1 MRYLIRFFV
10 CIGMLGLAGVCV
22 HAQTR
27 VDGQVQ
33 NGDQFHPVAGATVQ
47 LVNPATKF
55 LQTTKTD
62 DDGNFEFPVVPPQSG
77 YVIQVLDSSGKVL
90 ITSDPF
96 DLNVGQAHTTL
107 PPIDIAPALAPP
119 PPPKPVAPVVAPT
132 TPTAQTPAP
141 PVAQANP
148 PPIPKPAV
156 PAQPKSQAIQND
168 QNIALSA
175 NITRTQLSELPLF
188 NRNFLALGLFLP
200 GVHDVD
206 PGSPLAGAA
215 FSIAGS
221 RTTSSNF
228 QLDAS
233 DNLASSTNQAI
244 PFQVND
250 SVQEFRIVYA
260 NPDLRYGQGS
270 GGVVDVVTNRGQS
283 KGSAWHG
290 TLFGYFNNDALNA
303 NNHLSIYSG
312 TTFAKAAAY
321 AGSTTGSPNEIAN
334 EQITATNVANGPTIF
349 TSYAPTTYNALYR
362 LLLSGQLASSQGLTN
377 CMSTAGSICTSGMFD
392 GNAAL
397 AQNDSRTQPFD
408 SKQFGGNIG
417 GPIGNRLFLF
427 GSYEGTLIDNP
438 NPIFERVPTAADTST
453 IGGTDSAIANNVLA
467 LYPKPN
473 VQGANLGT
481 FGFYKGTA
489 PNYTHVHN
497 VLVRPDIDLGQK
509 GQLSIR
515 YAGQLLDQLHDD
527 SLPAHSPSGYP
538 GNGADRR
545 AQNQSVALV
554 HTLAFAN
561 GKSVNEARLGFTQYR
576 VDEVAQDHNFSS
588 PATGGKVETFVLSG
602 VDDRLAGATAKTAG
616 AVGGWYDAFW
626 QQQFD
631 DHALSPSRVM
641 PSLDGDFPFA
651 RIGAPLSAPSAHRD
665 TQVQAADTFTFP
677 LGSRHRLT
685 VGGDYRYIQNFSF
698 EGGMARG
705 IIVSNN
711 IGEFT
716 SDSESCISCGLPQY
730 NLLCDPANPAACQ
743 VAFTHPSFDY
753 ELKQPAGY
761 VGDLRSY
768 VASGFIEDKFQPK
781 PRLTISAGLRYNF
794 FSQPS
799 DTNNRLWNFSQ
810 DANGLVHEGASG
822 AYDAFAYQCD
832 PTGGGQT
839 HLDSLYGDRRI
850 TFASSSWN
858 CNPNAKFSLP
868 ADKKDIA
875 PRIGFSYALDSQYKQ
890 VIRGAFGMYYD
901 HLPASYTQQL
911 LINRPSPYNV
921 NSPSAIYGQNFY
933 SSGCPGGINGG
944 QCAFGLSTL
953 NPANLSPQQ
962 QATFNSFQAASGA
975 GPIFERDTHHLHN
988 PYTMQF
994 DIDYQ
999 YQFARS
1005 WTTEVS
1011 YIGTLGRRL
1020 PLIYDGNFL
1029 QEFYCTAGGSTTQ
1042 PNPICNNNTFF
1053 PVFTESNFGASNY
1066 HSLVLQLRSETWHG
1080 LLLNAAY
1087 TFSKS
1092 MDNIAGSYFPRTT
1105 DALWNQ
1111 IFGRQL
1117 YGLGNPTAFAL
1128 GANPLGVGGEGG
1140 RGGELQPG
1148 NCAGNPTCLY
1158 SRVLAQ
1164 ATIPSF
1170 DAISSA
1176 LTTTGSRPVIVTEYN
1191 LPQDPLHFST
1201 DDYGRSD
1208 FNVAHRVIV
1217 DFVYAVPTWGHAF
1230 LNGFSLSG
1238 VFSAQ
1243 TGLPYTIFSGPA
1255 YGQITQRLNI
1265 PGGVKTTGNPNQ
1277 YFAASNNFQLPGT
1290 TGLASN
1296 TCPNLYASPTVY
1308 SGTAG
1313 QPCIGTS
1320 RRNPYTG
1327 PAFISQDLAAQKRFH
1342 LFSERGALI
1351 LRVEFFN
1358 LFDRANYY
1366 NPITE
1371 YSTDGVH
1378 VNPEFGIIRSAH
1390 DPRQIQVAA
1399 RFDF

>member
-1 MRYLIRFFV
+1 
-10 CIGMLGLAGVCV
+10 MLGLAGVCSY
-22 HAQTR
+22 AQTR

-33 NGDQFHPVAGATVQ
+33 NGDRFHPVAGTTVQ
-47 LVNPATKF
+47 LVNAAIKF
-55 LQTTKTD
+55 VQTTKTD
-62 DDGNFEFPVVPPQSG
+62 DDGNFEFPVVPPQAG
-77 YVIQVLDSSGKVL
+77 YVIQVLDANGKILV
-90 ITSDPF
+90 TSDPF

-107 PPIDIAPALAPP
+107 PPIDISAALTPP
-119 PPPKPVAPVVAPT
+119 PPPPTAPV
-132 TPTAQTPAP
+132 TA
-141 PVAQANP
+141 
-148 PPIPKPAV
+148 PAV
-156 PAQPKSQAIQND
+156 PSTSNSAPQPVLATKPPPQPLPAQSKSHAIQND
-168 QNIALSA
+168 LNTALSA
-175 NITRTQLSELPLF
+175 NITRTQLSEIPLF

-200 GVHDVD
+200 GVHDID

-215 FSIAGS
+215 FSISGS

-228 QLDAS
+228 QLDGS

-321 AGSTTGSPNEIAN
+321 AGSTTGSPDEIAN
-334 EQITATNVANGPTIF
+334 EQIGNAGAGYI
-349 TSYAPTTYNALYR
+349 SYAPTTYNALYR
-362 LLLSGQLASSQGLTN
+362 LLTSLTPQTGQQAGLAN
-377 CMSTAGSICTSGMFD
+377 CRAAAGSICTSGMFD
-392 GNAAL
+392 GNAVL
-397 AQNDSRTQPFD
+397 SQNDSRTQPFD

-417 GPIGNRLFLF
+417 GPLGKELFLF

-438 NPIFERVPTAADTST
+438 NPIFERVPTASDLST
-453 IGGTDSAIANNVLA
+453 NGLGLNANDSAIATSVLS

-473 VQGANLGT
+473 VQGTNTGT

-497 VLVRPDIDLGQK
+497 LLVRPDIDLGRK

-527 SLPAHSPSGYP
+527 SLPANSPSGYP

-545 AQNQSVALV
+545 AQNQSVTLV
-554 HTLAFAN
+554 HTLAFGN

-588 PATGGKVETFVLSG
+588 PAVPGSQVETFVLSG
-602 VDDRLAGATAKTAG
+602 IDNRLAGATPGTPG
-616 AVGGWYDAFW
+616 AVGGWYDSFW
-626 QQQFD
+626 NQ
-631 DHALSPSRVM
+631 LPGNTTYSPSPVT

-651 RIGAPLSAPSAHRD
+651 RIGAPLSAPAAHRD
-665 TQVQAADTFTFP
+665 SQAQAADTFTFP

-685 VGGDYRYIQNFSF
+685 IGGEYRYIQNFDF

-705 IIVSNN
+705 IVVSNN

-716 SDSESCISCGLPQY
+716 SDSESCISCG
-730 NLLCDPANPAACQ
+730 NGF
-743 VAFTHPSFDY
+743 VHPSFDY
-753 ELKQPAGY
+753 ELKQPNGY

-768 VASGFIEDKFQPK
+768 VATGFIEDKFQPK
-781 PRLTISAGLRYNF
+781 PRLTITAGLRYNF
-794 FSQPS
+794 FGQPW
-799 DTNNRLWNFSQ
+799 DTNNRLWNYSQ
-810 DANGLVHEGASG
+810 DANGLVHQGATG
-822 AYDAFAYQCD
+822 TYDAFAYQCA
-832 PTGGGQT
+832 PEGSSTET
-839 HLDSLYGDRRI
+839 HLDSLYGARRI
-850 TFASSSWN
+850 TFNSGWT

-868 ADKKDIA
+868 ADKKNFA
-875 PRIGFSYALDSQYKQ
+875 PRVGFSYALDSDYRN

-901 HLPASYTQQL
+901 HLPASYTEQL

-933 SSGCPGGINGG
+933 SAGCPGATNGG
-944 QCAFGLSTL
+944 QCGFGLSTL
-953 NPANLSPQQ
+953 NPTNLSPDQ
-962 QATFNSFQAASGA
+962 QATFDSYQAASGA
-975 GPIFERDTHHLHN
+975 GPIFERDTKHLHN
-988 PYTMQF
+988 PYTLQF
-994 DIDYQ
+994 HVDFQ
-999 YQFARS
+999 HQFARS
-1005 WTTEVS
+1005 WTSEVS
-1011 YIGTLGRRL
+1011 YIGMLGRRL

-1029 QEFYCTAGGSTTQ
+1029 QEFYCTSSGTTTQ
-1042 PNPICNNNTFF
+1042 PGGLCNNNTFF
-1053 PVFTESNFGASNY
+1053 PVFTESNFGSSNY
-1066 HSLVLQLRSETWHG
+1066 HSLILQVRSETWHG

-1092 MDNIAGSYFPRTT
+1092 MDNIAGSNFPRTT

-1140 RGGELQPG
+1140 RGGQLQPG
-1148 NCAGNPTCLY
+1148 NCNQNPDCLY
-1158 SRVLAQ
+1158 HAILAE

-1191 LPQDPLHFST
+1191 LPQDPLHFSS

-1208 FNVAHRVIV
+1208 FNVAHRVVV
-1217 DFVYAVPTWGHAF
+1217 DFVYDLPTWGHAF
-1230 LNGFSLSG
+1230 LNGISLSG

-1255 YGQITQRLNI
+1255 YGQITQRVNI
-1265 PGGVKTTGNPNQ
+1265 TGNVRTTGKPGQ
-1277 YFAASNNFQLPGT
+1277 YFANLSQFT
-1290 TGLASN
+1290 TAAVADRATNS
-1296 TCPNLYASPTVY
+1296 CPNLYATPSLY
-1308 SGTAG
+1308 SGSAG
-1313 QPCIGTS
+1313 MACVGTS
-1320 RRNPYTG
+1320 HRNPYSG
-1327 PAFISQDLAAQKRFH
+1327 PAFISQDFAAQKRFH
-1342 LFSERGALI
+1342 LFSERGAMI
-1351 LRVEFFN
+1351 LRAEFFN

-1371 YSTDGVH
+1371 FSTDGVH
-1378 VNPEFGIIRSAH
+1378 LNPEFGIIRSAH
-1390 DPRQIQVAA
+1390 DPRQIQLAA

>member
-1 MRYLIRFFV
+1 MRYLIRVLV

-33 NGDQFHPVAGATVQ
+33 NGDQFHPVGGATVQ
-47 LVNPATKF
+47 LVNPATKSI
-55 LQTTKTD
+55 QTTKTD
-62 DDGNFEFPVVPPQSG
+62 DDGNFEFPVVQPMAG
-77 YVIQVLDSSGKVL
+77 YVIQVLDSTGKVL
-90 ITSDPF
+90 VTSDPF

-119 PPPKPVAPVVAPT
+119 PPPKPATPATAPT
-132 TPTAQTPAP
+132 APATNNPAP
-141 PVAQANP
+141 LVAAANP
-148 PPIPKPAV
+148 PPNPI
-156 PAQPKSQAIQND
+156 PAQPKSQAIQNNL
-168 QNIALSA
+168 NISLSA

-215 FSIAGS
+215 FSISGS

-228 QLDAS
+228 QLDGS

-260 NPDLRYGQGS
+260 NPDLVYGQGS
-270 GGVVDVVTNRGQS
+270 GGVVDVITNRGQS
-283 KGSAWHG
+283 KGSSWHG
-290 TLFGYFNNDALNA
+290 TAFGYFNNDSLNSGTP
-303 NNHLSIYSG
+303 LSIYSG

-321 AGSTTGSPNEIAN
+321 AGSITGSPNEIAN
-334 EQITATNVANGPTIF
+334 EQITATNVANGPIIF

-362 LLLSGQLASSQGLTN
+362 LLLSGQLVSSPGLTN
-377 CMSTAGSICTSGMFD
+377 CMSTAGSICNSGMFD

-397 AQNDSRTQPFD
+397 SQNDSRTQPFD

-453 IGGTDSAIANNVLA
+453 IGGSDSVIANNVLA
-467 LYPKPN
+467 LFPKPN

-497 VLVRPDIDLGQK
+497 VFVRPDIDLGKK
-509 GQLSIR
+509 GTLSIR
-515 YAGQLLDQLHDD
+515 YAGQILDQLHDD
-527 SLPAHSPSGYP
+527 SLPEQPSGYP
-538 GNGADRR
+538 GNGANRK

-576 VDEVAQDHNFSS
+576 VDEVAQDHKFSS
-588 PATGGKVETFVLSG
+588 PVIAGAQVPTFVLSG
-602 VDDRLAGATAKTAG
+602 VDNRLAGATPGTPG
-616 AVGGWYDAFW
+616 AVGGWYDSFW
-626 QQQFD
+626 QQQSGD
-631 DHALSPSRVM
+631 PTLSPSRVM

-651 RIGAPLSAPSAHRD
+651 RIGAPLSAPAAHRD
-665 TQVQAADTFTFP
+665 TQLQAADTFTFA
-677 LGSRHRLT
+677 LGARHRFT
-685 VGGDYRYIQNFSF
+685 VGGDYRYIQNFDF

-716 SDSESCISCGLPQY
+716 SDSETCISCG
-730 NLLCDPANPAACQ
+730 NGFA
-743 VAFTHPSFDY
+743 HPSFDY
-753 ELKQPAGY
+753 ELKQPNGY
-761 VGDLRSY
+761 VGDLRSF
-768 VASGFIEDKFQPK
+768 VATGFVEDKFQPM
-781 PRLTISAGLRYNF
+781 PRLTLTAGVRYNF
-794 FSQPS
+794 FGQPW

-810 DANGLVHEGASG
+810 DANGLVHQGATG
-822 AYDAFAYQCD
+822 TYDAFAYQCAAS
-832 PTGGGQT
+832 GGTET
-839 HLDSLYGDRRI
+839 HLDSLYGARRI
-850 TFASSSWN
+850 TFNSGWG
-858 CNPNAKFSLP
+858 CNPNAKFTLP

-875 PRIGFSYALDSQYKQ
+875 PRAGFAYALDSGYRN

-901 HLPASYTQQL
+901 HLPASYSEQL

-933 SSGCPGGINGG
+933 SAGCPNAINGG
-944 QCAFGLSTL
+944 QCGFGLSTL
-953 NPANLSPQQ
+953 NPANLNPDQ
-962 QATFNSFQAASGA
+962 QAIFNSYQAASGA
-975 GPIFERDTHHLHN
+975 GPIFERDVKNLHN

-994 DIDYQ
+994 DIDFQ
-999 YQFARS
+999 HQFARS
-1005 WTTEVS
+1005 WTSEVT

-1029 QEFYCTAGGSTTQ
+1029 QEFYCTSSGNAAQPGGL
-1042 PNPICNNNTFF
+1042 CNNNTFF
-1053 PVFTESNFGASNY
+1053 PVFTESNLGASNY
-1066 HSLVLQLRSETWHG
+1066 HSLVLQVRSEVWHG

-1092 MDNIAGSYFPRTT
+1092 MDDIAGSNFPRST

-1140 RGGELQPG
+1140 RGGQLQPG
-1148 NCAGNPTCLY
+1148 NCANGNNTCLY
-1158 SRVLAQ
+1158 NKVLAQ
-1164 ATIPSF
+1164 STIPSF

-1191 LPQDPLHFST
+1191 LPQNPLDFSH

-1208 FNVAHRVIV
+1208 FNVAHRVVV
-1217 DFVYAVPTWGHAF
+1217 DFVYDLPTWGHAF
-1230 LNGFSLSG
+1230 LNGFTLSG

-1255 YGQITQRLNI
+1255 YGQVTQRINI
-1265 PGGVKTTGNPNQ
+1265 QGSVKTTGNPNQ
-1277 YFAASNNFQLPGT
+1277 YFAASNSFQLPATAGV
-1290 TGLASN
+1290 ANN
-1296 TCPNLYASPTVY
+1296 TCPNLYASPTLY

-1313 QPCIGTS
+1313 QPCVGTS
-1320 RRNPYTG
+1320 RRNPYSG
-1327 PAFISQDLAAQKRFH
+1327 PAFISQDFAAQKRFH
-1342 LFSERGALI
+1342 LFGDRGAVI
-1351 LRVEFFN
+1351 LRAEFFN

-1378 VNPEFGIIRSAH
+1378 LNPEFGIIRSAH
-1390 DPRQIQVAA
+1390 DPRQIQLAA

>member
-1 MRYLIRFFV
+1 MRYLIRLLV
-10 CIGMLGLAGVCV
+10 CTWMLALTCVCAF
-22 HAQTR
+22 AQTR

-33 NGDQFHPVAGATVQ
+33 NGDRFHPVAGTTVQ
-47 LVNPATKF
+47 LVNPAIK
-55 LQTTKTD
+55 LVQTTKTD
-62 DDGNFEFPVVPPQSG
+62 DDGNFEFPVVPPQAG
-77 YVIQVLDSSGKVL
+77 YVIQVLDANGKIL
-90 ITSDPF
+90 ATSDPF

-119 PPPKPVAPVVAPT
+119 PAAPT
-132 TPTAQTPAP
+132 TPVPSVPTTAPAP
-141 PVAQANP
+141 VQAPVAKANP
-148 PPIPKPAV
+148 PPQPV

-168 QNIALSA
+168 LNIALSA
-175 NITRTQLSELPLF
+175 NITRTQLSEIPLF

-206 PGSPLAGAA
+206 PASPLAGAA
-215 FSIAGS
+215 FSISGS
-221 RTTSSNF
+221 RTTASNF
-228 QLDAS
+228 QLDSS

-283 KGSAWHG
+283 KGSGWHG
-290 TLFGYFNNDALNA
+290 TLFGYFNNDSLNA

-321 AGSTTGSPNEIAN
+321 AGSTTGDPNEIAN
-334 EQITATNVANGPTIF
+334 EQIGNTAAGYI
-349 TSYAPTTYNALYR
+349 SYAPTTYNSLYR
-362 LLLSGQLASSQGLTN
+362 LLTSLVPQTGQGPGLAN
-377 CMSTAGSICTSGMFD
+377 CRSMAGSICNSGMFD
-392 GNAAL
+392 GNAVL
-397 AQNDSRTQPFD
+397 SQNDSRTQPFD
-408 SKQFGGNIG
+408 AKQFGGNIG
-417 GPIGNRLFLF
+417 GPLGKKLFLF

-438 NPIFERVPTAADTST
+438 NPIFERVPTEFDLST
-453 IGGTDSAIANNVLA
+453 GGLGLNANDSAIATSVLS

-473 VQGANLGT
+473 VQDTNTGT

-497 VLVRPDIDLGQK
+497 LLVRPDIDLGK
-509 GQLSIR
+509 RGQLSIR

-527 SLPAHSPSGYP
+527 SLPAHLPSGYP
-538 GNGADRR
+538 GNGANRR

-554 HTLAFAN
+554 HTFAFAN

-588 PATGGKVETFVLSG
+588 PAVAGSQVETFVLSG
-602 VDDRLAGATAKTAG
+602 VDNRLAGATPGTPG
-616 AVGGWYDAFW
+616 AVGGWYDSFW
-626 QQQFD
+626 QQSPGN
-631 DHALSPSRVM
+631 LVYSPSAVT

-665 TQVQAADTFTFP
+665 TQAQASDSFTFP
-677 LGSRHRLT
+677 VGARHRFT
-685 VGGDYRYIQNFSF
+685 IGGEYRYIQNFDF

-705 IIVSNN
+705 IVVSNN

-716 SDSESCISCGLPQY
+716 SDSESCVFCG
-730 NLLCDPANPAACQ
+730 NG
-743 VAFTHPSFDY
+743 FTHPSFDY
-753 ELKQPAGY
+753 ELKQPNGY

-768 VASGFIEDKFQPK
+768 VATGFIEDKFQPK
-781 PRLTISAGLRYNF
+781 PRLTLTAGLRYNF
-794 FSQPS
+794 FGQPW

-810 DANGLVHEGASG
+810 DANGLVHQGG
-822 AYDAFAYQCD
+822 IGTYDAFAYQCA
-832 PTGGGQT
+832 PSGSNTET
-839 HLDSLYGDRRI
+839 HLDSLYGARRI
-850 TFASSSWN
+850 TFNSGWT
-858 CNPNAKFSLP
+858 CNPNAKFTLP
-868 ADKKDIA
+868 ADKKDFA
-875 PRIGFSYALDSQYKQ
+875 PRVGFSYAFDQNYRN

-901 HLPASYTQQL
+901 HLPAVYTEQL

-921 NSPSAIYGQNFY
+921 NAPSAIYGQNFY
-933 SSGCPGGINGG
+933 SAGCPGAVNGG
-944 QCAFGLSTL
+944 QCGFGLSTL
-953 NPANLSPQQ
+953 NPANLSPDQ
-962 QATFNSFQAASGA
+962 QATFNSYQAASGA
-975 GPIFERDTHHLHN
+975 GPIFERDTKNLHN

-994 DIDYQ
+994 HLDFQ
-999 YQFARS
+999 HQFARS
-1005 WTTEVS
+1005 WTSEVS
-1011 YIGTLGRRL
+1011 YIGMLGRRL

-1029 QEFYCTAGGSTTQ
+1029 QEFYCTSGGTTTQ
-1042 PNPICNNNTFF
+1042 PGGLCNNNTFF
-1053 PVFTESNFGASNY
+1053 PVFTESNLGSSNY
-1066 HSLVLQLRSETWHG
+1066 HSLVFQVRSETWHG

-1092 MDNIAGSYFPRTT
+1092 MDNIAGSNFPRTT

-1140 RGGELQPG
+1140 RGGQLQPG
-1148 NCAGNPTCLY
+1148 NCTQNPDCLFHAI
-1158 SRVLAQ
+1158 LAE

-1176 LTTTGSRPVIVTEYN
+1176 LTTTGSRPVIVTEYS
-1191 LPQDPLHFST
+1191 LPQDPLNFSK

-1208 FNVAHRVIV
+1208 FNVAHRVVV
-1217 DFVYAVPTWGHAF
+1217 DFVYALPTWGHAF
-1230 LNGFSLSG
+1230 LNGISLSG

-1243 TGLPYTIFSGPA
+1243 TGLPYTVFSGPA
-1255 YGQITQRLNI
+1255 YGQITQRVNVA
-1265 PGGVKTTGNPNQ
+1265 GNVHTTGKPGQ
-1277 YFAASNNFQLPGT
+1277 YFADLKQFT
-1290 TGLASN
+1290 TAATAAQATNS
-1296 TCPNLYASPTVY
+1296 CPNLYASPTLY

-1313 QPCIGTS
+1313 KPCIGTS
-1320 RRNPYTG
+1320 ARNPYSG
-1327 PAFISQDLAAQKRFH
+1327 PAFISQDFAAQKRFH
-1342 LFSERGALI
+1342 LFGDRGALI
-1351 LRVEFFN
+1351 IRAEFFN

-1378 VNPEFGIIRSAH
+1378 LNPEFGIIRSVH
-1390 DPRQIQVAA
+1390 DPRQIQLAA